1 MTELRTCVVGVGRL
15 GREHARVLSSLP
27 GSKLVGVCDIDAG
40 RAGRVADRVG
50 TVFEPELDALLEAAH
65 AAVIAVPTVEHHAVA
80 RRALDAGCHVLV
92 EKPLTRTLEEAD
104 DLVALAHARGRTLA
118 VGHIE
123 RFNPA
128 LRACAPYLEEPRFIE
143 SLRLARFQP
152 RGTDVTVI
160 LDLMIHDIDL
170 VLGLVGGGV
179 RELSAVGVP
188 VLSGS
193 VDIANARLGFE
204 TGAVANVTASR
215 VSMQPRR
222 ELRIFQP
229 SGYMSLDLARGTGV
243 FLKRKPG
250 TCFAASFEN
259 QAGDPAKASIPSLAD
274 IVEKI
279 PLQAA
284 DTEPLELELAAFLGA
299 ARGEETAIVSGQ
311 EAREALDMALR
322 ITREIEEFA
331 DVVAQD
337 S

>member
-1 MTELRTCVVGVGRL
+1 VY
-15 GREHARVLSSLP
+15 
-27 GSKLVGVCDIDAG
+27 DIDAD
-40 RAGRVADRVG
+40 RAGRVAEGVG
-50 TVFEPELDALLEAAH
+50 TCFEADIDALLDVAD
-65 AAVIAVPTVEHHAVA
+65 AVVVAVPTAEHHAVA
-80 RRALDAGCHVLV
+80 RRALEAGCHVLV
-92 EKPLTRTLEEAD
+92 EKPLARTLEEAD
-104 DLVALAHARGRTLA
+104 DLVAIAEAQGRTLA

-128 LRACAPYLEEPRFIE
+128 LRACIPYLEAPRFIE

-193 VDIANARLGFE
+193 VDIANARLGFD

-215 VSMQPRR
+215 VSVQPKR

-243 FLKRKPG
+243 FLKRKQETG
-250 TCFAASFEN
+250 LVATSEN
-259 QAGDPAKASIPSLAD
+259 GPEDGAEAEMPSLTD
-274 IVEKI
+274 IVERI
-279 PLQAA
+279 PLQADDA
-284 DTEPLELELAAFLGA
+284 EPLELELAAFLDA
-299 ARGEETAIVSGQ
+299 ARGDETAIVSGR
-311 EAREALDMALR
+311 EARLALDMALR